1 MEDTLVIHLQTEH
14 QPPPR
19 TPLLD
24 HDINSKNSNSKSTPD
39 HNPQQQSQGNGVP
52 VHNINDVDQALEKL
66 EAYLSFLGFNQSSL
80 KRFLLSWAAFML
92 IGVFIPVA
100 LLELSHCSGCDKYQI
115 KDFELDIVV
124 SQACLAAV
132 SLICLSHNLRK
143 YGIRKFLFVDRFG
156 GHMSRFALLYIRQIK
171 DSLRLLIFWS
181 LPCFILKVA
190 REVIR
195 VSCLHHESWLMSTAV
210 LIGLIISWSYV
221 STISLSASILFHLIC
236 NLQVIH
242 FEDYAKLLERDCDV
256 LVFIEEHT
264 RLRYHLSKISHRFR
278 IFLILQFCVVTASQ
292 FVTLFRIT
300 GYGGIITAINGG
312 DFAVSSIVQ
321 VVGIII
327 CLHAATKISH
337 RALGIASIASRWH
350 ALATCGQN
358 DTSQLRVSNSMG
370 NLEAAMNP
378 QNSQR
383 INYSESDSESFDY
396 IAMPTNMQLASYM
409 TSYHKRQAFVLY
421 LQNNPGGITIFGWI
435 VDRGLVNTIF
445 FIELTLVTFLLGKT
459 IVFSS

>member
-1 MEDTLVIHLQTEH
+1 MV
-14 QPPPR
+14 
-19 TPLLD
+19 
-24 HDINSKNSNSKSTPD
+24 
-39 HNPQQQSQGNGVP
+39 
-52 VHNINDVDQALEKL
+52 LE
-66 EAYLSFLGFNQSSL
+66 SSSL
-80 KRFLLSWAAFML
+80 L
-92 IGVFIPVA
+92 IVLVA
-100 LLELSHCSGCDKYQI
+100 
-115 KDFELDIVV
+115 
-124 SQACLAAV
+124 
-132 SLICLSHNLRK
+132 ICPA
-143 YGIRKFLFVDRFG
+143 
-156 GHMSRFALLYIRQIK
+156 FALLYIRQIK

-195 VSCLHHESWLMSTAV
+195 VSCIHHESWLMSTAV

>member
-39 HNPQQQSQGNGVP
+39 HNPQQQSQGIGVP

-100 LLELSHCSGCDKYQI
+100 LLETSHCSGCDKYQI

-195 VSCLHHESWLMSTAV
+195 VSCIHHESWLMSTAV

-221 STISLSASILFHLIC
+221 STISLSRQHFVSS
-236 NLQVIH
+236 NLQ
-242 FEDYAKLLERDCDV
+242 FANYAKLLERDCDV

>member
-1 MEDTLVIHLQTEH
+1 
-14 QPPPR
+14 
-19 TPLLD
+19 
-24 HDINSKNSNSKSTPD
+24 
-39 HNPQQQSQGNGVP
+39 
-52 VHNINDVDQALEKL
+52 
-66 EAYLSFLGFNQSSL
+66 
-80 KRFLLSWAAFML
+80 ML
-92 IGVFIPVA
+92 I
-100 LLELSHCSGCDKYQI
+100 L
-115 KDFELDIVV
+115 
-124 SQACLAAV
+124 
-132 SLICLSHNLRK
+132 
-143 YGIRKFLFVDRFG
+143 
-156 GHMSRFALLYIRQIK
+156 
-171 DSLRLLIFWS
+171 WS
-181 LPCFILKVA
+181 LPCFILKVT

-195 VSCLHHESWLMSTAV
+195 VSYVRHESWLMSTAV

-300 GYGGIITAINGG
+300 GYRGIITGINGG

-321 VVGIII
+321 VVGIIL

-358 DTSQLRVSNSMG
+358 DTSQLRVSNSTG
-370 NLEAAMNP
+370 NLEAANS
-378 QNSQR
+378 QNSAR
-383 INYSESDSESFDY
+383 INYSESDLESFDY

-435 VDRGLVNTIF
+435 VDRGLINTIF
-445 FIELTLVTFLLGKT
+445 FIELSLITDRKSV
-459 IVFSS
+459 V

>member
-24 HDINSKNSNSKSTPD
+24 HDINSKNSNGKSTPD
-39 HNPQQQSQGNGVP
+39 HNPQQQSQGIGVP

-92 IGVFIPVA
+92 IGLFIP
-100 LLELSHCSGCDKYQI
+100 
-115 KDFELDIVV
+115 
-124 SQACLAAV
+124 ACLAAV

-195 VSCLHHESWLMSTAV
+195 VSCIHHESWLMSTAV
-210 LIGLIISWSYV
+210 LI
-221 STISLSASILFHLIC
+221 
-236 NLQVIH
+236 VIH

-383 INYSESDSESFDY
+383 TNYSESDSESFDY